1 MLRGSREMCG
11 TMHRVIQPSWEER
24 VNELSIRLHSF
35 PSSLHPFLTQSSL
48 THLCFFCSHA
58 LHVYC
63 ITYKPCFPCL
73 HVTATWMNSCDF
85 IIPSILLSYLLCHPF
100 NNPWNFFLCP
110 LNITKLQQCITS
122 TAAPSL
128 MIIFSATIRTLMLI
142 VLSDVILNGLVQI

>member
-48 THLCFFCSHA
+48 MHLCFSVLMLFTYTVSHISLA
-58 LHVYC
+58 SHVSTWRLHEW
-63 ITYKPCFPCL
+63 T
-73 HVTATWMNSCDF
+73 HV
-85 IIPSILLSYLLCHPF
+85 ILLFLLSCFFLCHPF